1 LSKPLTIC
9 GREIA
14 PGVRE
19 IIDLPLPPL
28 STHSALHMP
37 VHVIRG
43 KKPGP
48 CLLVCAALH
57 GDEINGIEIIRRLVG
72 LNQMGRIRGTL
83 IAIPIVNVYGF
94 IHMSRYLP
102 DRRDLNRS
110 FPGSES
116 GSLAG
121 RLAHLFINELVANA
135 DYGIDLHTAAIHRDN
150 FPQIRATLDNEGT
163 RRIAEAFHAPLII
176 DAGLRPGT
184 IREAAG
190 RMDIPWLVYEAG
202 EALRFDEVSIRA
214 GVRGIV
220 NVMREIGMLNPS
232 KRKRGFQP
240 RIVKSNFWIRAP
252 QSGILRL
259 TAALGASVGKG
270 ETLGYVA
277 DPYGGN
283 ELHITAP
290 DTGIIIGRTNLPLVH
305 EGDAM
310 VHLARFR
317 DNVTATE
324 ALGVFQSELD
334 PVDGDSFSGNDP
346 IT

>member
-1 LSKPLTIC
+1 LSTSLNIC

-14 PGVRE
+14 PGARE
-19 IIDLPLPPL
+19 IIEFPLPPL

-72 LNQMGRIRGTL
+72 LNQLKRIRGTL

-121 RLAHLFINELVANA
+121 RLAHLFVNEMVAKA

-150 FPQIRATLDNEGT
+150 FPQIRATLEDDAT

-184 IREAAG
+184 IREAAVS
-190 RMDIPWLVYEAG
+190 MNIPWLVYEAG

-232 KRKRGFQP
+232 KRKKSFQP

-259 TAALGASVGKG
+259 TAALGASVRKG

-317 DNVTATE
+317 DNATATE
-324 ALGVFQSELD
+324 TLDVFQSELD
-334 PVDGDSFSGNDP
+334 PVDGEGISGAEP

>member
-1 LSKPLTIC
+1 V
-9 GREIA
+9 
-14 PGVRE
+14 PGSRE
-19 IIDLPLPPL
+19 IIELPLPPL

-37 VHVIRG
+37 AHVIRG
-43 KKPGP
+43 KKDGP

-72 LNQMGRIRGTL
+72 LRQLDKIRGTL

-94 IHMSRYLP
+94 IHLSRYLP

-121 RLAHLFINELVANA
+121 RLANLFMKEVVQKAN
-135 DYGIDLHTAAIHRDN
+135 YGIDLHTAAIHRDN
-150 FPQIRATLDNEGT
+150 YPQVRATLDDVDT

-176 DAGLRPGT
+176 DAALRPGT
-184 IREAAG
+184 IREAAVK
-190 RMDIPWLVYEAG
+190 MNIPWLVYEAG
-202 EALRFDEVSIRA
+202 EALRFDEISIRA

-220 NVMREIGMLNPS
+220 NVMREVGML
-232 KRKRGFQP
+232 RKSLRKKSFTP

-259 TAALGASVGKG
+259 TAALGAPVSKG
-270 ETLGYVA
+270 DILGYLA
-277 DPYGGN
+277 DPYGGR
-283 ELHITAP
+283 EVQITAP
-290 DTGIIIGRTNLPLVH
+290 DNGIIFGRTNLPLVH

-310 VHLARFR
+310 LHLARFR
-317 DNVTATE
+317 DNASISE
-324 ALGVFQSELD
+324 AVDAFQSELD
-334 PVDGDSFSGNDP
+334 PVDGAGLSGEEP
-346 IT
+346 LT

>member
-1 LSKPLTIC
+1 MSKALSIC
-9 GREIA
+9 GRQIA
-14 PGVRE
+14 PGSRE
-19 IIDLPLPPL
+19 IIEVPLPPL

-43 KKPGP
+43 RREGP

-72 LNQMGRIRGTL
+72 LSQLGRIRGTL

-110 FPGSES
+110 FPGSET

-121 RLAHLFINELVANA
+121 RLANLFMKEVVEKAT
-135 DYGIDLHTAAIHRDN
+135 YGIDLHTAAIHRDN
-150 FPQIRATLDNEGT
+150 FPQVRATLDDPET
-163 RRIAEAFHAPLII
+163 RRIAEAFHAPLVI
-176 DAGLRPGT
+176 DAALRPGT
-184 IREAAG
+184 IREAAIE
-190 RMDIPWLVYEAG
+190 MNIPWLVYEAG

-220 NVMREIGMLNPS
+220 NVMREVGMLPKS
-232 KRKRGFQP
+232 RRKKTFVP
-240 RIVKSNFWIRAP
+240 RIVKSNFWMRAP

-259 TAALGASVGKG
+259 TAALGASVSKG
-270 ETLGYVA
+270 DTLGYVA
-277 DPYGGN
+277 DPYGEN
-283 ELHITAP
+283 EVHITAP
-290 DTGIIIGRTNLPLVH
+290 DSGIIIGRTNLPLVH

-310 VHLARFR
+310 IHLARFR
-317 DNVTATE
+317 DNASAGETVDA
-324 ALGVFQSELD
+324 FQFELD
-334 PVDGDSFSGNDP
+334 PVEGSGLSGVEP
-346 IT
+346 IA